1 MPLAAAPYRARV
13 SPLALFGRDRRVGEC
28 LLLREERKSGLR
40 GPISVFDPE
49 RTFLDLYQS
58 RTAAFHKL
66 LPVSQC
72 EGGLKAPFMK
82 PQHDEP
88 ASGPEKP
95 SKPSRTEEARRI
107 VEEYADDLR
116 EILKKFRKLFN

>member
-1 MPLAAAPYRARV
+1 LLPAGAVAGWDLHPLEAP
-13 SPLALFGRDRRVGEC
+13 PLHGAH
-28 LLLREERKSGLR
+28 
-40 GPISVFDPE
+40 PE
-49 RTFLDLYQS
+49 RTFLDLDQS

-66 LPVSQC
+66 LAVSQC